1 MEILE
6 RYFLRDANI
15 NLRDAK
21 QDLRDAR
28 YALREFECDTP
39 RGLYCTYTCQI
50 CFTVAQVIT
59 KNVILNTVQATRS
72 VTLNFAYSVASIA

>member
-1 MEILE
+1 MQILE

-28 YALREFECDTP
+28 YALREIECDTP
-39 RGLYCTYTCQI
+39 RGLYCISWIKGHADISIHWQI
-50 CFTVAQVIT
+50 
-59 KNVILNTVQATRS
+59 
-72 VTLNFAYSVASIA
+72 

>member
-1 MEILE
+1 MQILE

-39 RGLYCTYTCQI
+39 RGLYCTTDQNQYT
-50 CFTVAQVIT
+50 
-59 KNVILNTVQATRS
+59 K
-72 VTLNFAYSVASIA
+72 

>member
-1 MEILE
+1 MEILK
-6 RYFLRDANI
+6 RYFLCDANI

-39 RGLYCTYTCQI
+39 RGLYCRRLYYI
-50 CFTVAQVIT
+50 
-59 KNVILNTVQATRS
+59 
-72 VTLNFAYSVASIA
+72 

>member
-1 MEILE
+1 MQILE

-15 NLRDAK
+15 NLPDAK

-39 RGLYCTYTCQI
+39 RGLYCIRWTCG
-50 CFTVAQVIT
+50 
-59 KNVILNTVQATRS
+59 K
-72 VTLNFAYSVASIA
+72 

>member
-39 RGLYCTYTCQI
+39 RGLYCI
-50 CFTVAQVIT
+50 NPFSALKPEFEV
-59 KNVILNTVQATRS
+59 
-72 VTLNFAYSVASIA
+72 

>member
-1 MEILE
+1 MQILE

-39 RGLYCTYTCQI
+39 RGLYCSMWKNQKNA
-50 CFTVAQVIT
+50 FIT
-59 KNVILNTVQATRS
+59 FL
-72 VTLNFAYSVASIA
+72 LF

>member
-1 MEILE
+1 MQILE

-39 RGLYCTYTCQI
+39 RGLYCRTS
-50 CFTVAQVIT
+50 T
-59 KNVILNTVQATRS
+59 KNDLIRT
-72 VTLNFAYSVASIA
+72 